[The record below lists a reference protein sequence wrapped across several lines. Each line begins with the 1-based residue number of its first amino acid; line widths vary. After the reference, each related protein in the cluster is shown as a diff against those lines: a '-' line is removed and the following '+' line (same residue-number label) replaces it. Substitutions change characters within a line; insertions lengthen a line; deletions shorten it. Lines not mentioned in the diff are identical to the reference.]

1 MEGSEGIYV
10 TYPDRTY
17 RRTCRF
23 CSGVLLGPRPHPRR
37 FTHAQNGRHSAL
49 LVSLGARPFLQNYAH
64 AVVACA
70 RGGRV
75 WYRAN
80 AGPGILIS
88 EGGPLISSGCKQ
100 KVKVQ

>member
-37 FTHAQNGRHSAL
+37 FKHAQNGRHSAL

-64 AVVACA
+64 AVVAE
-70 RGGRV
+70 GSGTEL
-75 WYRAN
+75 YPN